1 MKPVKEAQSR
11 FRDRNDQKFPDCA
24 HTGRADYLV
33 TGDPDLLDMR
43 QVGRTRILRAAG
55 IRRGLQLSDE
65 PSSAR
70 LTQE

>member
-11 FRDRNDQKFPDCA
+11 FSDRNDQKFPDCA

-43 QVGRTRILRAAG
+43 QVGRAMILRAAEL
-55 IRRGLQLSDE
+55 IRELKTPSD
-65 PSSAR
+65 A
-70 LTQE
+70 